1 MLPVDQLSFAPLI
14 PATSHTTRSSAHTV
28 TERTKPASFEDYLPG
43 TRLSATRKLG
53 ANICVLVRPEPLV
66 RVLPCGACGVVS
78 MPLTCARCIRRD
90 MVRPELRVFATVHPP
105 GSQWP
110 LDQDRCRIHDRTRRR
125 PVEQRLRRSTLA
137 SAVRAVAD
145 PRQTVCLAVSMSA
158 NHRRL
163 ELTES
168 CGGPT
173 TCQCRHLA
181 TRLCRGHLRG
191 SRSSRVST
199 SDDSS
204 LLMPAGGQL
213 ATLCIDDS
221 GQPDVPLVNWDG
233 AVALGQYV
241 RIQYQRSL
249 RQLRDVPAAVA
260 VRDAVR
266 GPDVADEPGGAGCWA
281 QLVRASVQELSEHR
295 REGAHGGREQ
305 SR

>member
-1 MLPVDQLSFAPLI
+1 MPPTCAFAETWCARSPACSRPSMLPVLSGRWISTDA
-14 PATSHTTRSSAHTV
+14 
-28 TERTKPASFEDYLPG
+28 
-43 TRLSATRKLG
+43 
-53 ANICVLVRPEPLV
+53 
-66 RVLPCGACGVVS
+66 
-78 MPLTCARCIRRD
+78 
-90 MVRPELRVFATVHPP
+90 
-105 GSQWP
+105 GS
-110 LDQDRCRIHDRTRRR
+110 IHDRTRRR
-125 PVEQRLRRSTLA
+125 PVEQRLRRSTLV

-168 CGGPT
+168 CGGPM

-213 ATLCIDDS
+213 ATLCIDNS

-241 RIQYQRSL
+241 RIQYPAKTSVTRS
-249 RQLRDVPAAVA
+249 PT
-260 VRDAVR
+260 
-266 GPDVADEPGGAGCWA
+266 
-281 QLVRASVQELSEHR
+281 
-295 REGAHGGREQ
+295 
-305 SR
+305 